1 VVAAGIHIVPL
12 MPANDVVA
20 IAVEA
25 ERIGYQYCIVADEGF
40 HPDVYACLGAI
51 AQKTDR
57 IVIGPVTNGYTRHPA
72 VTAAALATINQMT
85 GGRAMVV
92 LLAGGSMVLAPMGIK
107 REAPYRVVE
116 DTLNVLRRLWSGEPI
131 TWQGP
136 RHRLDGARLGLG
148 PQKIPIWVTA
158 RGPMILRLAGR
169 AADGALITVKPDL
182 SSAFAIVEEGAAEA
196 GVEPPERIYLGRI
209 CYTPEMLAGQRRTLS
224 YVLMDSPP
232 RTLQALGLTPTEME
246 LVEKAMAANKPEW
259 VDPIVTDDLLAR
271 YQVTGTSEECAAAL
285 SRLVVTQRLDAVLI
299 DVLSADL
306 AENLSVLH
314 DTYQIVTSA
323 RRLSTLG

>member
-12 MPANDVVA
+12 MPVDDVVA

-25 ERIGYQYCIVADEGF
+25 ERIGYQYCVVADEGF

-57 IVIGPVTNGYTRHPA
+57 IMIGPVTNGYTRHPA
-72 VTAAALATINQMT
+72 VTAAAIATINEMS
-85 GGRAMVV
+85 GGRAIVV

-107 REAPYRVVE
+107 RETPYRVVE
-116 DTLNVLRRLWSGEPI
+116 DTLNVLRLLWSGEPI
-131 TWQGP
+131 TWQGH
-136 RHRLDGARLGLG
+136 RYRLDGARLGMG
-148 PQKIPIWVTA
+148 PQQIPIWVAA

-182 SSAFAIVEEGAAEA
+182 PSAFAIIDEGAAEA

-209 CYTPEMLAGQRRTLS
+209 CYTPEMIFEQRRTLS
-224 YVLMDSPP
+224 YVLMDSPR
-232 RTLQALGLTPTEME
+232 RTLQALGLTAKEMAVIEQAAAANAPE
-246 LVEKAMAANKPEW
+246 LV
-259 VDPIVTDDLLAR
+259 DPMVGDDLLSR
-271 YQVTGTSEECAAAL
+271 YQVTGTPEACAEAL
-285 SRLVVTQRLDAVLI
+285 AGLVATQRLNAVLV

-306 AENLSVLH
+306 AENLEVLH
-314 DTYQIVTSA
+314 NTYQIVVSA